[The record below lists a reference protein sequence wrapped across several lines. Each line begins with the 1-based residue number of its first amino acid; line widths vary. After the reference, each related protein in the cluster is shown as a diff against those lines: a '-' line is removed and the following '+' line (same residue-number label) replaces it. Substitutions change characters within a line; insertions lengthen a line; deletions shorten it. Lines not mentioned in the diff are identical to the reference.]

1 MGTQP
6 TLLLYL
12 DAAVCGDTGGVE
24 SVAVSESGGTRLMI
38 RDGRWVV
45 ASDHGVVDSEASLV
59 PLLPL
64 LEHKPLD
71 AIRRVQSLGGP
82 AFPWQALVVF
92 ALSGESTYWQEQA
105 VRWLDALDAG
115 PEGQLADAARH
126 AIEHGRASQ
135 RHRQQLQRWLSGK
148 PIRRV

>member
-1 MGTQP
+1 MAP
-6 TLLLYL
+6 RAPVLPR
-12 DAAVCGDTGGVE
+12 CGSLAEILGRVE
-24 SVAVSESGGTRLMI
+24 SLAVSESGGTRLVV

-45 ASDHGVVDSEASLV
+45 ASDHGVVDFEASLV

-64 LEHKPLD
+64 LEQNPLD
-71 AIRRVQSLGGP
+71 AIRRVQSLDGP
-82 AFPWQALVVF
+82 PFPWQAIVVL
-92 ALSGESTYWQEQA
+92 ALSGESAYWQEQA
-105 VRWLDALDAG
+105 VPWLDALGAE

-135 RHRQQLQRWLSGK
+135 RHRQQLHRWLSGK

>member
-1 MGTQP
+1 M
-6 TLLLYL
+6 
-12 DAAVCGDTGGVE
+12 V
-24 SVAVSESGGTRLMI
+24 VSESGGTRLTA

-45 ASDHGVVDSEASLV
+45 ASHHGVVDSEASLV

-82 AFPWQALVVF
+82 PFPWQALVVF
-92 ALSGESTYWQEQA
+92 ALSGESAYWQEQA
-105 VRWLDALDAG
+105 VPWLDALGAE

-126 AIEHGRASQ
+126 AVEHGRASQ
-135 RHRQQLQRWLSGK
+135 RHRQQLDRWLSGK
-148 PIRRV
+148 PIRRI